1 MTERRDWLLAQMGID
16 QYRLR
21 RPEVLQGEV
30 AIAIKSTTK
39 LVIVGLQRE
48 EIHHTFISDVLLSV
62 MFDSAHVLYLSQ
74 EQLPL
79 LPQPLSCLLWF
90 IGHDPQHHYAKYQ
103 IHSPSFATLI
113 DNAEAKRTLWRQ
125 LCDYSN
131 NF

>member
-30 AIAIKSTTK
+30 AIAIKPTTK
-39 LVIVGLQRE
+39 LVIVGLQRDE
-48 EIHHTFISDVLLSV
+48 LHHPFISDVLLSMIV
-62 MFDSAHVLYLSQ
+62 ESANVLYLSV

-90 IGHDPQHHYAKYQ
+90 VGHDPQHRYASRQ
-103 IHSPSFATLI
+103 ILSPPFATLI
-113 DNAEAKRTLWRQ
+113 GNAEAKRTLWQ
-125 LCDYSN
+125 QFCDYDDN
-131 NF
+131 L